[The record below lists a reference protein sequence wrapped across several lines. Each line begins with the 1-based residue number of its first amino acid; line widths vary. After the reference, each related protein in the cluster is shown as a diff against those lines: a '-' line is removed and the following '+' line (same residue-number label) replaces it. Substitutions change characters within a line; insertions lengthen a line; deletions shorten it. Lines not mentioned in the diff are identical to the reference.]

1 MRTIPLVKEWSGEC
15 GDVVGRLEL
24 TDDHLKALELVGDR
38 LAELE
43 RLQCNARLDFAME
56 KRADGTV
63 EIVAARIRPEP
74 AMPVS
79 SP

>member
-24 TDDHLKALELVGDR
+24 TDDHLAALERVP
-38 LAELE
+38 
-43 RLQCNARLDFAME
+43 CNARLDFAME

-74 AMPVS
+74 ALHG